1 MNIEILDG
9 CRDASFRKLGGIAP
23 EVALFDAPQGK
34 FIAGAAPPINSS
46 NVLEPSQAYFQ
57 KYQLA
62 SFTRPACKQCEPLD
76 S

>member
-9 CRDASFRKLGGIAP
+9 CRDASFRKLGGIACG
-23 EVALFDAPQGK
+23 VALFDAPHGK
-34 FIAGAAPPINSS
+34 FIAGAELPINSCS
-46 NVLEPSQAYFQ
+46 VPDPSQAYFQ

-62 SFTRPACKQCEPLD
+62 SFTRPACKQCEALK